1 MAFPR
6 SSREYSQSRDLDLGW
21 PNTKTQA
28 FNLDTSLPAKER
40 RRKGPGGE
48 LLAAV
53 NLPDRA
59 LLGNTVERNISKV
72 MQACTSLHF
81 QAQGERNLHLN

>member
-6 SSREYSQSRDLDLGW
+6 SSREYSQSQDLDPGW

-28 FNLDTSLPAKER
+28 FNLDTSLPTKER

-59 LLGNTVERNISKV
+59 PSGNTVERNISKV
-72 MQACTSLHF
+72 MQARTSLHF
-81 QAQGERNLHLN
+81 QAQGKRNLDLN